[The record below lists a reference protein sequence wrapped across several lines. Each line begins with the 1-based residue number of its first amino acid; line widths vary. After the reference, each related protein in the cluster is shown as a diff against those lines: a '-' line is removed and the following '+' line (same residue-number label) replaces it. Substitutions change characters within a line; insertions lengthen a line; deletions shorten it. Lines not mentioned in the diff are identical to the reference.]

1 MEDANTLFTEYMDAF
16 KELDISEKR
25 IEIINSIKEVSALL
39 VKLAD
44 DDDGISLKCLNS
56 KEILNFKNGRETEEE
71 FLEALLVYI
80 ENFKEMLGQYLLN
93 KI

>member
-1 MEDANTLFTEYMDAF
+1 MEEETNNGRCKYSFTEYMDAF

-44 DDDGISLKCLNS
+44 DDGISLKCLNS
-56 KEILNFKNGRETEEE
+56 KEILNFKMVERLKKS
-71 FLEALLVYI
+71 F
-80 ENFKEMLGQYLLN
+80 
-93 KI
+93 

>member
-44 DDDGISLKCLNS
+44 DDGISLKCSNS
-56 KEILNFKNGRETEEE
+56 KAILNFK
-71 FLEALLVYI
+71 
-80 ENFKEMLGQYLLN
+80 K
-93 KI
+93 

>member
-16 KELDISEKR
+16 KELDIFEKR

-44 DDDGISLKCLNS
+44 DDGISLKCLNS
-56 KEILNFKNGRETEEE
+56 KEILNFKMVERLKKS
-71 FLEALLVYI
+71 F
-80 ENFKEMLGQYLLN
+80 
-93 KI
+93 